1 MAKVIGRAL
10 PVSTKYS
17 IEVSSMI
24 RGREVSTAR
33 KMLQEVMVLR
43 RPVPHKRFKRDIPH
57 KRKVGTGSYPIKV
70 ATEVVKLLDA
80 VEANAQFKG
89 LNTAHLII
97 AQIIV
102 NKAGNQWHYG
112 RQRRRQ
118 MKRTHIEIVVQEAK
132 KSKEDRK

>member
-1 MAKVIGRAL
+1 MNIAHKNAGPGRYPVKVSKHIIGFL
-10 PVSTKYS
+10 NQVT
-17 IEVSSMI
+17 
-24 RGREVSTAR
+24 
-33 KMLQEVMVLR
+33 
-43 RPVPHKRFKRDIPH
+43 
-57 KRKVGTGSYPIKV
+57 
-70 ATEVVKLLDA
+70 
-80 VEANAQFKG
+80 ANAQFKG